1 MRSWISRIND
11 FWSKCGSRSKKAIRE
26 AESVLSDGFL
36 YFQGFLLFFFS
47 PFPCFPYSASLTLFF
62 LPCFSCPVS
71 LPYFSCPVSFAL
83 FFLPCLFCPVSL
95 ALFLSCA
102 KIFAKK
108 KGNLML

>member
-11 FWSKCGSRSKKAIRE
+11 LWSKCGSRSKKAVRE
-26 AESVLSDGFL
+26 AESVLSDGLFC
-36 YFQGFLLFFFS
+36 FQGSFFS
-47 PFPCFPYSASLTLFF
+47 PFPCFPYS
-62 LPCFSCPVS
+62 
-71 LPYFSCPVSFAL
+71 
-83 FFLPCLFCPVSL
+83 VSL

>member
-11 FWSKCGSRSKKAIRE
+11 FWSKCGSRSKKAVRE
-26 AESVLSDGFL
+26 AESVLSDGF
-36 YFQGFLLFFFS
+36 FCCQS
-47 PFPCFPYSASLTLFF
+47 F
-62 LPCFSCPVS
+62 LPCFVFLTLFPCLVFLALS
-71 LPYFSCPVSFAL
+71 LLPCFLAL